1 MSAPPANVRRA
12 PRRGVVVEA
21 PLDPMGAGEP
31 SPAPPP
37 TSRSVRPP
45 GPARGEP
52 RATAKAAQPSRLSRI
67 AQVVAGGAIVLAAS
81 AAVGWG
87 ARRYIVSSPRFAV
100 RTVLVDG
107 AHRRPADKIASEAG
121 VAVGGNIFAI
131 DLRNA
136 GASIPAADPWIERA
150 TVTRKLPSTVQITVV
165 EREARALAS
174 IGGDLYLATR
184 DGDLFKRAGADDPLD
199 LPLVTGVTPEQV
211 ASDRAGVVL
220 TVKRLLDVA
229 DELDRTGIS
238 KTRPLQE
245 LHLERDG
252 SLVAT
257 VGREAILV
265 HLGQPP
271 YRDKIEQASR
281 VLGEVA
287 RRKANAS
294 ILFLDNDAHPERVV
308 VRMR

>member
-1 MSAPPANVRRA
+1 M
-12 PRRGVVVEA
+12 
-21 PLDPMGAGEP
+21 
-31 SPAPPP
+31 
-37 TSRSVRPP
+37 
-45 GPARGEP
+45 
-52 RATAKAAQPSRLSRI
+52 
-67 AQVVAGGAIVLAAS
+67 
-81 AAVGWG
+81 
-87 ARRYIVSSPRFAV
+87 SSPRFAV

-131 DLRNA
+131 DLHD
-136 GASIPAADPWIERA
+136 ASLAVPAADPWIERA
-150 TVTRKLPSTVQITVV
+150 TVTRKLPSTVQISVV
-165 EREARALAS
+165 EREARTIVS

-184 DGDLFKRAGADDPLD
+184 DGDLFKRAGLEDSLD
-199 LPLVTGVTPEQV
+199 LPLVTGILPEQV
-211 ASDRAGVVL
+211 ASDRPGVVL

-238 KTRPLQE
+238 KTRALQE
-245 LHLERDG
+245 LHLDKDG